1 MADLAPTAPPAEDTG
16 AAAAAADEPEDEV
29 DLLCIQILRR
39 LNQLKQRKA
48 ADIALKTLC
57 DATIAELEERSKEV
71 KSRAFKREQARDTY
85 TETIAETEV
94 AMQKVIATADV
105 VANVLNDD
113 VAQDDQDD
121 LPEIMADEMNRPGA
135 GAGDDGDDQDA
146 ENAKKAKRRK
156 KRKAA
161 AAAAAAEAGEEG
173 GAEAAEDGGEG
184 GDA

>member
-1 MADLAPTAPPAEDTG
+1 MADDNNNN
-16 AAAAAADEPEDEV
+16 AANDDPEDEV
-29 DLLCIQILRR
+29 DLLCVQILRR

-57 DATIAELEERSKEV
+57 DATIAELQQRSKEV

-113 VAQDDQDD
+113 VKQDDQDD
-121 LPEIMADEMNRPGA
+121 LPDVMESEKTRPGA
-135 GAGDDGDDQDA
+135 SSENLDAGGAE

-156 KRKAA
+156 KRKS
-161 AAAAAAEAGEEG
+161 G
-173 GAEAAEDGGEG
+173 
-184 GDA
+184 